1 MFTLY
6 KMIFYLKF
14 LSLTVKVGQNKNKID
29 NTISIMNLLAEL
41 ESYLERRLKRK

>member
-1 MFTLY
+1 
-6 KMIFYLKF
+6 MIFHLKF

>member
-6 KMIFYLKF
+6 KMIFYLNF

>member
-14 LSLTVKVGQNKNKID
+14 LSLTVKVGQNKNKIGD
-29 NTISIMNLLAEL
+29 KKKKKKTIMNLLTEL
-41 ESYLERRLKRK
+41 

>member
-14 LSLTVKVGQNKNKID
+14 LSLTVKVGQNKNKIGD
-29 NTISIMNLLAEL
+29 KKKKTIMNLLTEL
-41 ESYLERRLKRK
+41 

>member
-29 NTISIMNLLAEL
+29 ITISIMNLLAEL